1 MNRYKFNSCDFKT
14 ARFRFKK
21 KKKKRNRWNQKN
33 LEEGIGTEVKRSWK
47 RF

>member
-21 KKKKRNRWNQKN
+21 KKKKKKK
-33 LEEGIGTEVKRSWK
+33 EMGGIKRI
-47 RF
+47 